1 MQENVIYVGVDVD
14 DNSFHVTA
22 LMPETGEVIETKT
35 KPNLKG
41 LVNKLEDFKKKFP
54 NHALKICYEA
64 TYIGFTLQRDL
75 ASKGY
80 DCVVVAPSSIPRV
93 HGNQVKT
100 DRVDAG
106 KLAQFLSAGILTF
119 VSVPDKETE
128 SDRDLL
134 RSRQFMLH
142 QLAEVRTHI
151 QSLLRRNGIHYKS
164 ETKNISHWTKH
175 HLSWLDTKADEAVGS
190 FKQNLKLLVQQMK
203 WLNHSLSEYGKAVDE
218 LATTEKYKKQVS
230 ALVCYKGIKNIFAM
244 VMITEIGNVKRFAHP
259 RQLVSWMGMD
269 VREYSSGGK
278 SHRFGITGHGN
289 RYLRTAFVE
298 ANQRAIGGTR
308 LSDDLKQRRKNI
320 DPDLIHIAATTG
332 FVCRRLGPT
341 CSNSCCLGKRTGQFR
356 GLAARY
362 WQYRGFCV
370 CADVYRL
377 S

>member
-244 VMITEIGNVKRFAHP
+244 VMITEIGNVKRFSHP

-320 DPDLIHIAATTG
+320 DPDLIHIADRCMARIRKKGMRLLHAGKHSNKVKVACAREMVG
-332 FVCRRLGPT
+332 FVWESL
-341 CSNSCCLGKRTGQFR
+341 NKV
-356 GLAARY
+356 A
-362 WQYRGFCV
+362 
-370 CADVYRL
+370 
-377 S
+377 

>member
-22 LMPETGEVIETKT
+22 LIPETGEVIETKT
-35 KPNLKG
+35 KSNLKG

-269 VREYSSGGK
+269 VCEYSSGGK
-278 SHRFGITGHGN
+278 SHKFGITGHGN

-320 DPDLIHIAATTG
+320 DPDLIHIADRCMARIRKKGMRLLHAGKHSNKVKVACAREMVG
-332 FVCRRLGPT
+332 FVWESL
-341 CSNSCCLGKRTGQFR
+341 NKV
-356 GLAARY
+356 A
-362 WQYRGFCV
+362 
-370 CADVYRL
+370 
-377 S
+377 

>member
-35 KPNLKG
+35 KSNLKG

-151 QSLLRRNGIHYKS
+151 QSLLRRNGKS
-164 ETKNISHWTKH
+164 IINQKRKIFPIGQS
-175 HLSWLDTKADEAVGS
+175 
-190 FKQNLKLLVQQMK
+190 
-203 WLNHSLSEYGKAVDE
+203 
-218 LATTEKYKKQVS
+218 TT
-230 ALVCYKGIKNIFAM
+230 
-244 VMITEIGNVKRFAHP
+244 
-259 RQLVSWMGMD
+259 
-269 VREYSSGGK
+269 
-278 SHRFGITGHGN
+278 
-289 RYLRTAFVE
+289 
-298 ANQRAIGGTR
+298 
-308 LSDDLKQRRKNI
+308 
-320 DPDLIHIAATTG
+320 
-332 FVCRRLGPT
+332 
-341 CSNSCCLGKRTGQFR
+341 
-356 GLAARY
+356 
-362 WQYRGFCV
+362 
-370 CADVYRL
+370 
-377 S
+377 